1 MGARVSFIFKEENDV
16 AIGEPVKPSV
26 VLYSHWGA
34 DTWEVDLACALSV
47 AEPRWDDPSY
57 GTRIIISNL
66 IGEQWKD
73 LLSFGIYATV
83 NEPDTWGDLCVVINF
98 ADKTVNGVA
107 FDTFV
112 KYGLAKE
119 EYQNA

>member
-1 MGARVSFIFKEENDV
+1 MGARVNFIFIEDES
-16 AIGEPVKPSV
+16 AIGEPASPKV

-57 GTRIIISNL
+57 ATRIVISNL
-66 IGEQWKD
+66 IGEQWK
-73 LLSFGIYATV
+73 SEIGFGIYATM
-83 NEPDTWGDLCVVINF
+83 EIPDTWGDPCVVIDF
-98 ADKTVNGVA
+98 ANKTVDGVA

-112 KYGLAKE
+112 KYGLAKG
-119 EYQNA
+119 EYQDA

>member
-1 MGARVSFIFKEENDV
+1 MGARVNFIFKEDET
-16 AIGEPVKPSV
+16 AIGEPASPSV

-57 GTRIIISNL
+57 ATRIVISNL
-66 IGEQWKD
+66 IGEQWKS
-73 LLSFGIYATV
+73 LTGFGIYAST
-83 NEPDTWGDLCVVINF
+83 NMADPWDLCVEIDFVK
-98 ADKTVNGVA
+98 KTVDGVA

-112 KYGLAKE
+112 KYGLAKG
-119 EYQNA
+119 EYQDA

>member
-1 MGARVSFIFKEENDV
+1 MGARVHFMFKEVNDT
-16 AIGEPVKPSV
+16 AIGEPASPSV

-47 AEPRWDDPSY
+47 AEPRWDDTSY
-57 GTRIIISNL
+57 ATRIVISNL
-66 IGEQWKD
+66 IGEQWK
-73 LLSFGIYATV
+73 SEIGFGIYATM
-83 NEPDTWGDLCVVINF
+83 EIPDTRGDPCVVIDF
-98 ADKTVNGVA
+98 ANKTVDGVA

-112 KYGLAKE
+112 KYGLAKG